1 MNRHREGIRFVVVC
15 CFILILAMA
24 IAGNTT
30 PAYSQGPYGPGFG
43 PGMGGPGMG
52 GSGMGG
58 PGMGGPGMGGQRA
71 CCSHPGAGG
80 MNLQRG
86 ITQEPAYCR
95 MLLDRTDLNLTP
107 KQREDIRML
116 QTSYM
121 KETFDLR
128 SDLQIN
134 KIELRKLRFA
144 EKPDF
149 NAIKAKLEKIA
160 KMQLD
165 LQTRRAKLQLE
176 ADKILTKEQRDAL
189 YLLPCMGLDI
199 DWDVADE
206 GPDRGTGK

>member
-1 MNRHREGIRFVVVC
+1 MEGAMNNHKERVRFVMVC
-15 CFILILAMA
+15 WFILLFAVMIT
-24 IAGNTT
+24 GNTT
-30 PAYSQGPYGPGFG
+30 PVCSQGPQRPGFG

-52 GSGMGG
+52 V
-58 PGMGGPGMGGQRA
+58 QRA
-71 CCSHPGAGG
+71 SCSLPGSGG

-86 ITQEPAYCR
+86 ITQEPPYCR
-95 MLLDRTDLNLTP
+95 MLLDRQDLNLTP
-107 KQREDIRML
+107 KQRDDIRML
-116 QTSYM
+116 QTSFM
-121 KETFDLR
+121 KDTFDMR

-144 EKPDF
+144 ENPDF

-165 LQTRRAKLQLE
+165 LQIRRAKLQLE

-199 DWDVADE
+199 EWDVAE
-206 GPDRGTGK
+206 ETPERETGK